1 MIATGA
7 RPPRSVVVAF
17 GLIAMSVLLVQ
28 VVLSRLFASI
38 MMGMPMP
45 LGMGLVASSERLVLW
60 GWSLNGV
67 FSVLASVGAIYS
79 AIYIGTTRTF
89 AIAAAAYVLA
99 GVMLQIVRRRP
110 AASGV

>member
-1 MIATGA
+1 
-7 RPPRSVVVAF
+7 
-17 GLIAMSVLLVQ
+17 
-28 VVLSRLFASI
+28 
-38 MMGMPMP
+38 MPMP
-45 LGMGLVASSERLVLW
+45 LGMGLVARSERLVLW

-99 GVMLQIVRRRP
+99 GVLLQIVRSRP
-110 AASGV
+110 AANEVV

>member
-1 MIATGA
+1 MSTVGCGIDAARVARSLRRAA
-7 RPPRSVVVAF
+7 RPR
-17 GLIAMSVLLVQ
+17 
-28 VVLSRLFASI
+28 
-38 MMGMPMP
+38 GMPMP
-45 LGMGLVASSERLVLW
+45 LGMGLVARSERLVLW

-99 GVMLQIVRRRP
+99 GVLLQIVRSRP
-110 AASGV
+110 AANEVV